1 MSFFLFRLLIV
12 FEYVFTSSD
21 VKYRLFFRNDGLGE
35 VEDTLLLIFVSLNEE
50 DSLLAAEQGVRCPVT
65 MLVDN
70 DQLVVFRGEK
80 DVGL

>member
-1 MSFFLFRLLIV
+1 LSFFLFHLLIV
-12 FEYVFTSSD
+12 FEYVFTSPD

-35 VEDTLLLIFVSLNEE
+35 VEDTLLLIFFSLNEE
-50 DSLLAAEQGVRCPVT
+50 DSLLTAEQGVRCPVT